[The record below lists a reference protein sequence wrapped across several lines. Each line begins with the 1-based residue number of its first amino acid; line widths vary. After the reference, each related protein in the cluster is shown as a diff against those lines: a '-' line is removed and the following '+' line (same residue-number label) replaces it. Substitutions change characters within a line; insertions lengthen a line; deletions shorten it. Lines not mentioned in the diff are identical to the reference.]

1 MEISVVILSAFAHF
15 SEFILDYCLMA
26 LREKKKKKRQI
37 AKHFA
42 ENDRKPARS
51 TLKKEDIAELVL
63 CMVTF
68 WIFIVDNTT
77 F

>member
-1 MEISVVILSAFAHF
+1 M
-15 SEFILDYCLMA
+15 LDYCFGTA
-26 LREKKKKKRQI
+26 WKKKKKRQI

-42 ENDRKPARS
+42 ENDCKPSRS
-51 TLKKEDIAELVL
+51 ALKKEYIAEPVL

-68 WIFIVDNTT
+68 WIFILHNST

>member
-1 MEISVVILSAFAHF
+1 
-15 SEFILDYCLMA
+15 MA

-68 WIFIVDNTT
+68 
-77 F
+77 

>member
-1 MEISVVILSAFAHF
+1 
-15 SEFILDYCLMA
+15 MA

-51 TLKKEDIAELVL
+51 TLKKEDITEPVL

-68 WIFIVDNTT
+68 WIFIVDKTT